1 MDKIADEIQY
11 EYEYVLIYVR
21 RNNLKYMYSTTGS
34 DLSILPYINNLGI
47 RINIFM
53 KYHWLA
59 ELLKENNVEK
69 YYSTKQKIP
78 LCSAFTS

>member
-1 MDKIADEIQY
+1 
-11 EYEYVLIYVR
+11 
-21 RNNLKYMYSTTGS
+21 MYSTTGS

-78 LCSAFTS
+78 LCSAFTSWITCSDVGHPPQKAYGKSRKGRK